1 MPGSGIR
8 LVVGL
13 GNPGRRYE
21 GTRHNVGF
29 LAVDRFL
36 ADAGG
41 RWGRSP
47 VGEGLAAD
55 LGRPAGRVWVVK
67 PHTFMNASGEMVAE
81 FSRYY
86 KVPSSDILVVSDDFQ
101 LPLGRLRLRARGSAG
116 GQKGLDS
123 VLALLGTQEVPRM
136 RLGIGPLPE
145 RWDPVDFVLGSFGPA
160 EREELERMIEKAS
173 AALGAVLDEGL
184 EPAMNAFNRGE
195 E

>member
-1 MPGSGIR
+1 MPGNAIR

-13 GNPGRRYE
+13 GNPGKRYE

-29 LAVDRFL
+29 LAVDRFV

-41 RWGRSP
+41 KWGASP
-47 VGEGLAAD
+47 VGKGLAVD
-55 LGRPAGRVWVVK
+55 LRRPEGPVWVLK

-86 KVPSSDILVVSDDFQ
+86 KIPSPVILVVSDDFQ
-101 LPLGRLRLRARGSAG
+101 LPLGRIRLRARGSAG

-145 RWDPVDFVLGSFGPA
+145 RWDPVDFVLGGFGPP
-160 EREELERMIEKAS
+160 EREELERMIEKAA
-173 AALGAVLDEGL
+173 AALGAVLDGGL
-184 EPAMNAFNRGE
+184 EPAMNAYNGGAE
-195 E
+195 